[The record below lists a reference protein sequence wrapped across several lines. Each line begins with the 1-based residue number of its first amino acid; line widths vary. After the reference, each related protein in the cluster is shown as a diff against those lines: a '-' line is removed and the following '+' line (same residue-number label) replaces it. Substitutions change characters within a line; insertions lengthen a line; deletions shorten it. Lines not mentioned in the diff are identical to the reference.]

1 MWKKTKK
8 QILGNLIQLKYTKKK
23 INYVVVD
30 IIAFIFKVHINSV
43 ICFLIATNNNY
54 VDFVFQIL
62 LSIFMYY
69 FGSFFNDIVYIYKN
83 NIQYLT
89 NYFIENYSKKNM
101 DIWKKKIIIFINV
114 YLIIILYSI
123 NITSNILILYS
134 VQYMT
139 YLLILDYINNKKWIP
154 IYKKYLNWYNKP
166 SSIIY
171 HDNNKILNYFDDC
184 VIDKKMENNT
194 FEIIE

>member
-1 MWKKTKK
+1 
-8 QILGNLIQLKYTKKK
+8 
-23 INYVVVD
+23 
-30 IIAFIFKVHINSV
+30 
-43 ICFLIATNNNY
+43 
-54 VDFVFQIL
+54 
-62 LSIFMYY
+62 MYY